1 LNKKRLYI
9 LIGIFIIGISIFLLN
24 YIESN
29 RNDRVNG
36 SFSSSSV
43 KDEKSTDTEET
54 EENSEFDQKAG
65 ELVEKQFSYFQ
76 SIVNGQFF
84 VQSRQNGPQDQY
96 PEDWV
101 TESVKNELQERV
113 SEIDE
118 LLPEQ
123 LDSSNS
129 VAQDLLQVLIRINQ
143 AYSQSESQK
152 NIYHVYRILYEL
164 NSELNDYELEEG
176 MFDPENDWSQVFSE
190 VEEEQQEVK
199 SEAELQVE
207 IESALEAEHEDEQTT
222 E

>member
-1 LNKKRLYI
+1 LKKKRLYI

-29 RNDRVNG
+29 RNDRVSS

-43 KDEKSTDTEET
+43 EEKKSTDTDET
-54 EENSEFDQKAG
+54 EKNSEFDQQAR
-65 ELVEKQFSYFQ
+65 ELVENQFSYFQ
-76 SIVNGQFF
+76 SIVNGHFF
-84 VQSRQNGPQDQY
+84 VQSRQNGPKDQY
-96 PEDWV
+96 SEDWV

-123 LDSSNS
+123 LDSSNA

-152 NIYHVYRILYEL
+152 NIYHVYRILYVL
-164 NSELNDYELEEG
+164 NGELNDYKLEEG

-190 VEEEQQEVK
+190 VEEEQKEVK

-207 IESALEAEHEDEQTT
+207 IESALEAEDEQTT

>member
-1 LNKKRLYI
+1 MKKKRLYI

-29 RNDRVNG
+29 RNDRVSS

-43 KDEKSTDTEET
+43 EEKKSTDTDET
-54 EENSEFDQKAG
+54 EKNSEFDQQAR
-65 ELVEKQFSYFQ
+65 ELVENQFSYFQ
-76 SIVNGQFF
+76 SIVNGHFF
-84 VQSRQNGPQDQY
+84 VQSRQNGPKDQY
-96 PEDWV
+96 SEDWV

-123 LDSSNS
+123 LDSSNA

-152 NIYHVYRILYEL
+152 NIYHVYRILYVL
-164 NSELNDYELEEG
+164 NGELNDYKLEEG

-190 VEEEQQEVK
+190 VEEEQKEVK

-207 IESALEAEHEDEQTT
+207 IESALEAEDEQTT

>member
-1 LNKKRLYI
+1 MKKKRLYI

-29 RNDRVNG
+29 RNDRVSG

-43 KDEKSTDTEET
+43 EEKKSTDTDET
-54 EENSEFDQKAG
+54 EKNSEFDQKAR
-65 ELVEKQFSYFQ
+65 ELVENQFSYFQ
-76 SIVNGQFF
+76 SIVNGHFF
-84 VQSRQNGPQDQY
+84 VQSRQNGPKDQY
-96 PEDWV
+96 SEDWV

-123 LDSSNS
+123 LDSSNA

-164 NSELNDYELEEG
+164 NGELNDYKLEEG

-190 VEEEQQEVK
+190 VEEEQKEVK

-207 IESALEAEHEDEQTT
+207 IESALEAEDEQTT

>member
-1 LNKKRLYI
+1 MKKKRLYI

-29 RNDRVNG
+29 RNDRVSS

-43 KDEKSTDTEET
+43 EEKKSTDTDET
-54 EENSEFDQKAG
+54 EKNSEFDQQAR
-65 ELVEKQFSYFQ
+65 ELVENQFSYFQ
-76 SIVNGQFF
+76 SIVNGHFF
-84 VQSRQNGPQDQY
+84 VQSRQNGPKDQY
-96 PEDWV
+96 SEDWV

-123 LDSSNS
+123 LDSSNA

-164 NSELNDYELEEG
+164 NGELNDYKLEEG

-190 VEEEQQEVK
+190 VEEEQKEVK

-207 IESALEAEHEDEQTT
+207 IESALEAEDEQTT

>member
-1 LNKKRLYI
+1 MKKKRLYI

-29 RNDRVNG
+29 RNNRVSG
-36 SFSSSSV
+36 SFSSRTV
-43 KDEKSTDTEET
+43 EEKVSTNTEET
-54 EENSEFDQKAG
+54 GENSEFDQKAR
-65 ELVEKQFSYFQ
+65 ELVENQFSYFQ

-84 VQSRQNGPQDQY
+84 VQSRQNGPKDQY
-96 PEDWV
+96 SEDWV
-101 TESVKNELQERV
+101 TESVKNELQQRV

-123 LDSSNS
+123 LDSSNA

-164 NSELNDYELEEG
+164 NGELNDYKLEEG

-190 VEEEQQEVK
+190 VEEEQKEVK

-207 IESALEAEHEDEQTT
+207 IESALEAEDEQTT